1 MELRQGSLSAAGI
14 IGSFGLRRSIGA
26 EDEQDRDWAWLA
38 APRLTMP
45 QQTTLVPPAHI
56 QAVEPA
62 TKKKTIEGNPLRQ
75 RSYDLRGPIVA
86 TILFAA

>member
-1 MELRQGSLSAAGI
+1 
-14 IGSFGLRRSIGA
+14 
-26 EDEQDRDWAWLA
+26 
-38 APRLTMP
+38 MP

-62 TKKKTIEGNPLRQ
+62 TKKKTIEGNSLRQ